1 MNAITN
7 PNRIPHAA
15 VGADHYS
22 GSVKLVGAGPG
33 AGDLLTLRALKAIEA
48 ADVIYYDSLV
58 GPDVLTYIKPDA
70 TQIFVGK
77 RKGYSALPQK
87 VIQDRMVR
95 DAKSGKRVVR
105 LKGGDPFT
113 FGRGGEELFDLRS
126 QGISVDVIP
135 GVTAALAAA
144 TEHGIPLTHRDI
156 ATSVTFAT
164 GHTLEGGLPDL
175 ANLVSAKR
183 TLVVYMGISNAED
196 IVSQLLNEGVPASTP
211 VAVVERAS
219 LPGQRHIRSSL
230 DSLVSDLQANDIG
243 SPALLIIGAVAALN
257 ESVIDPSSSNQTQ
270 VGPADSFA
278 WVHHPMG

>member
-7 PNRIPHAA
+7 PNRVPRTTS
-15 VGADHYS
+15 GTEHYA

-33 AGDLLTLRALKAIEA
+33 AGDLLTLRALKAIES

-58 GPDVLTYIKPDA
+58 GPDVLDYIKPD
-70 TQIFVGK
+70 TTRVFVGK
-77 RKGYSALPQK
+77 RKGYSALPQS

-95 DAKSGKRVVR
+95 DAKAGKRVVR

-113 FGRGGEELFDLRS
+113 FGRGGEELFDLRA
-126 QGISVDVIP
+126 QGVSVDVIP

-144 TEHGIPLTHRDI
+144 TEHGIPLTHRDV

-164 GHTLEGGLPDL
+164 GHTLTGGLPDL
-175 ANLVSAKR
+175 ANLVSDKR
-183 TLVVYMGISNAED
+183 TLVVYMGVSNAGD
-196 IVSQLLNEGVPASTP
+196 IVSQLLSEGVSRLTP

-219 LPGQRHIRSSL
+219 LPGQRHIRTSL
-230 DSLVSDLQANDIG
+230 ASLVSDLHANAIG
-243 SPALLIIGAVAALN
+243 SPALLIIGAVAALD
-257 ESVIDPSSSNQTQ
+257 ESALDPSYSHQTQ
-270 VGPADSFA
+270 AGPADSFA

>member
-7 PNRIPHAA
+7 PGKVSHANNGEERYA
-15 VGADHYS
+15 

-33 AGDLLTLRALKAIEA
+33 AADLLTVRALKAIES

-58 GPDVLTYIKPDA
+58 GSDVLTYIKPN
-70 TQIFVGK
+70 TTRIFVGK
-77 RKGYSALPQK
+77 RKGYSAFPQK

-113 FGRGGEELFDLRS
+113 FGRGGEELFDLRA

-144 TEHGIPLTHRDI
+144 TEHGIPLTHRDV

-164 GHTLEGGLPDL
+164 GHTLDGGLPDL
-175 ANLVSAKR
+175 ANLFSAKR

-196 IVSQLLNEGVPASTP
+196 IVSQLLNEGVSGATP

-230 DSLVSDLQANDIG
+230 AALVSDLHTNDIG

-257 ESVIDPSSSNQTQ
+257 QSVIDSSISNQTQ
-270 VGPADSFA
+270 AGPADSFA